1 MPIKRILPRL
11 VSPSE
16 NLLHMGSPSRE
27 GLQPAFSL
35 LVWNMFKGKRA
46 AWLRDLRRLSTHAD
60 LLLLQEAVLHSSSR
74 DFFHTSTRHEWIMAQ
89 SFSSD
94 RAETT
99 TGVKTGAVAAAMDTL
114 VYLSPH
120 REPLVKTPKLILVT
134 RYRVLGSRK
143 RLLAINVHALNFVS
157 TARFGLQMGQFAES
171 VAQHDGPV
179 VLGGDFNTWN
189 RSRRD
194 VLTRLIAKL
203 GLVPVPFGS
212 PGRLR
217 HLRRV
222 LDHVFVR
229 GIKVVAARA
238 MEEVRSSDH
247 LPLEL
252 RLEIQDGHG
261 LHHGAQHSA
270 PRRGG
275 MES

>member
-1 MPIKRILPRL
+1 MPIKRIFTRL
-11 VSPSE
+11 VPPPE
-16 NLLHMGSPSRE
+16 TLLLMGSPSRE

-46 AWLRDLRRLSTHAD
+46 TWLRDLRRLSGHAD
-60 LLLLQEAVLHSSSR
+60 LLLLQEAMLHNSSR

-89 SFSSD
+89 SFSSV
-94 RAETT
+94 RGKST
-99 TGVKTGAVAAAMDTL
+99 TGVKTGSVAAAVDTL

-120 REPLVKTPKLILVT
+120 REPLVNTPKLILVT
-134 RYRVLGSRK
+134 RYPILGSRE
-143 RLLAINVHALNFVS
+143 RLLTINVHALNFAS
-157 TARFGLQMGQFAES
+157 TRRFGLQMEQFAES
-171 VAQHDGPV
+171 VEQHHGPV
-179 VLGGDFNTWN
+179 VLGGDFNTWS

-203 GLVPVPFGS
+203 GLAPVPFGS

-229 GIKVVAARA
+229 GIKVIAARA

-252 RLEIQDGHG
+252 RLEILDGHG
-261 LHHGAQHSA
+261 LHHGAHHASLPA
-270 PRRGG
+270 KSR
-275 MES
+275 E